1 MALSTTFRRTLIR
14 YAGWVKPLLDTFPW
28 LARMVD
34 RAVINDYCYSV
45 AARPHPLSTG
55 WDYPNWDGL
64 TDKRFSG
71 RHLPPASDDYLDYL
85 KEHAPI
91 EQVLLLF
98 KRTPGSPRISE
109 QSTDLFANFA
119 QWFTDGFLRTSRTDC
134 RMNTSNHEID
144 LSPLYGR
151 TRAVTDALREGD
163 RVGVNEWRGGRG
175 RLKSQM
181 IDGAEYPPFFFV
193 QDGYEAIIDDYLS
206 ANPGLIPDYENEQLQ
221 LTEEQKR
228 DQQKK
233 WTDLLTQL
241 VQPDFHPILHEI
253 GLVITERIYLADKS
267 QRARIKNRFAAG
279 VERANNQF
287 GYVAFNTL
295 FLREHNRLAALL
307 SNAHQGDDT
316 WTDERIFQTARNT
329 LVVMLIRV
337 VIEEYIRHI
346 SQLPFSIKADASPF
360 YGERW
365 YRPNWMTVEFNLL
378 YRWHSLVPDTVR
390 FSDRSYTVEEIIFNN
405 AIVLS
410 QGIAGVFDTFSRTK
424 ACDIGLCNTAP
435 FLVEYAERSSV
446 RIGRETR
453 LMPYNAY
460 RKYVGLPP
468 ARTFGDINSDP
479 EIQRQLKELYGTPDR
494 VEFYVGLFAE
504 EKSADAV
511 LPELITK
518 LVAIDAFSQALTNPL
533 LSEHVYKPST
543 FAEGWD
549 EIQKTTCLRDIL
561 LRNIPEF
568 LGNRDNL
575 RVSMSSKGL

>member
-1 MALSTTFRRTLIR
+1 MPCTDYSE
-14 YAGWVKPLLDTFPW
+14 VK
-28 LARMVD
+28 
-34 RAVINDYCYSV
+34 
-45 AARPHPLSTG
+45 
-55 WDYPNWDGL
+55 
-64 TDKRFSG
+64 
-71 RHLPPASDDYLDYL
+71 
-85 KEHAPI
+85 
-91 EQVLLLF
+91 
-98 KRTPGSPRISE
+98 RIS
-109 QSTDLFANFA
+109 QVFDARS
-119 QWFTDGFLRTSRTDC
+119 S
-134 RMNTSNHEID
+134 ID
-144 LSPLYGR
+144 S
-151 TRAVTDALREGD
+151 
-163 RVGVNEWRGGRG
+163 
-175 RLKSQM
+175 
-181 IDGAEYPPFFFV
+181 
-193 QDGYEAIIDDYLS
+193 YLS
-206 ANPGLIPDYENEQLQ
+206 ANPLLAPDYDDPKKKNDY
-221 LTEEQKR
+221 TEEEKR
-228 DQQKK
+228 NHHKN
-233 WTDLLTQL
+233 WTELLTKL
-241 VQPDFHPILHEI
+241 VKPEFKDILNEI
-253 GLVITERIYLADKS
+253 GVVITERKYLVDKD

-295 FLREHNRLAALL
+295 FLREHNRLADLL
-307 SNAHQGDDT
+307 SNAHRGDDT

-329 LVVMLIRV
+329 LIVILIRV

-390 FSDRSYTVEEIIFNN
+390 FSDRNYTVEEIIFNN
-405 AIVLS
+405 AILLS
-410 QGIAGVFDTFSRTK
+410 EGVAGVFDTFSRTR
-424 ACDIGLCNTAP
+424 ACDIGLRNTAP
-435 FLVEYAERSSV
+435 RLVEWAESSSV

-468 ARTFGDINSDP
+468 ARTFGDINSDL
-479 EIQRQLKELYGTPDR
+479 EIQRQLAELYETPDR

-504 EKSADAV
+504 EKPSDAV

-533 LSEHVYKPST
+533 LSENVYKPST

-549 EIQKTTCLRDIL
+549 EIQKTTGLQDIL

-568 LGNRDNL
+568 VGDPDNL

>member
-1 MALSTTFRRTLIR
+1 M
-14 YAGWVKPLLDTFPW
+14 KPLLDTFPW
-28 LARMVD
+28 LARMIH
-34 RAVINDYCYSV
+34 RAAINDYCYST

-55 WDYPNWDGL
+55 WDYPTWDGL
-64 TDKRFSG
+64 TDRRFSG
-71 RHLPPASDDYLDYL
+71 RHLPPAADEYLEYL
-85 KEHAPI
+85 KKHAPI
-91 EQVLLLF
+91 EQVLPLF
-98 KRTPGSPRISE
+98 ERTPGSPRISE

-119 QWFTDGFLRTSRTDC
+119 QWFTDGFLRTSRTDS

-151 TRAVTDALREGD
+151 TRPVADALREGY
-163 RVGVNEWRGGRG
+163 RVGVNEWRGRRG

-193 QDGYEAIIDDYLS
+193 QDGFEAIIDDYLS
-206 ANPGLIPDYENEQLQ
+206 ANPGLAPDYDDPTKKDQF
-221 LTEEQKR
+221 TEDQKR
-228 DQQKK
+228 DQQTN
-233 WTDLLTQL
+233 WTDVLIRL
-241 VQPDFHPILHEI
+241 VHPDFHPILHEI
-253 GLVITERIYLADKS
+253 GLVITERKYLVDKS

-295 FLREHNRLAALL
+295 FLREHNRLADLL
-307 SNAHQGDDT
+307 SRAHQGDDK
-316 WTDERIFQTARNT
+316 WTDERLFQTARNT
-329 LVVMLIRV
+329 LIVILIRV

-378 YRWHSLVPDTVR
+378 YRWHSLVPDSVT
-390 FSDRSYTVEEIIFNN
+390 FSDRSYTVDEMIFNN

-410 QGIAGVFDTFSRTK
+410 EGIAEIFDTFSRTK
-424 ACDIGLCNTAP
+424 ACDIGLRNTTP
-435 FLVEYAERSSV
+435 FLVKYAEWSSV

-479 EIQRQLKELYGTPDR
+479 EIQRQLTGLYGTPDR

-504 EKSADAV
+504 EKPSDAV

-543 FAEGWD
+543 FAEGWE
-549 EIQKTTCLRDIL
+549 EIQSTTCLRDIL

-568 LGNRDNL
+568 GGSRDDL
-575 RVSMSSKGL
+575 RVSMSSEGL